1 MRRERN
7 YMFWK
12 DWTEYVRQTAL
23 ITALQVINNIK
34 TMITIKN
41 SLKFLNKKAISLTPF
56 PLYQTHTPHGG
67 RGVNCKV
74 LICTSWFLRIDR
86 AIKKMCAWPEG
97 CTVCQ
102 LILIDTGKCTP
113 CRSFKSICTSESEK
127 IYCMTW
133 MTFMHKKT
141 VLQLRGRK

>member
-1 MRRERN
+1 MRRGRN

-12 DWTEYVRQTAL
+12 GWTKYVRQTAL

-67 RGVNCKV
+67 RGVNCKI
-74 LICTSWFLRIDR
+74 LICTSSFLRIDR

-113 CRSFKSICTSESEK
+113 CRSFKSARTSESKKYTAWHEWHLC
-127 IYCMTW
+127 I
-133 MTFMHKKT
+133 KKT